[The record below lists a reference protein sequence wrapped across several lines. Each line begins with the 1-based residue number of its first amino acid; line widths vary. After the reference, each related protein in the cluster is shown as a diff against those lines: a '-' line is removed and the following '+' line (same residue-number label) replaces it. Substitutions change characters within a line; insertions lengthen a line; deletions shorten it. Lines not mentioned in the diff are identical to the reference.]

1 LKKLFF
7 TFDCSFLPTMDHLIN
22 IGIVSIL
29 TLNVGGTIIG
39 TTVCTDEANL
49 DGIGRLLWH
58 SEDGKLN
65 LFSDQPNPRPVVG
78 VLAQEITSSKFFGTK
93 ELELDVKNDSI
104 GWVDTAY
111 IKWLESSGA
120 LVMPIPLSTNR
131 DDLLDLMQNHL
142 SGLVLPGSNAGPVNK
157 PLFLGLLSAVME
169 FTITRQTNIPIF
181 GICMGHQIIYQ
192 TLAAAK
198 DSIYTGADH
207 YSRLVDVN
215 NTRKMNLNMKI
226 VEPRAKIITG
236 ITNTMVQ
243 TLAKDRVV
251 LHNHAWGITREM
263 LQNVEG
269 LITVAVAE
277 NSEGFEFVSIMEHED
292 LPLFGTQ
299 WHPEKP
305 SFTFGRKNGGSFNF
319 IHSRRSIEV
328 SQFFGNNFVD
338 VCRKHSNRF
347 MKKDKLLSYSMIPV
361 LVESAQKTAVYLI

>member
-1 LKKLFF
+1 
-7 TFDCSFLPTMDHLIN
+7 MAN
-22 IGIVSIL
+22 RE
-29 TLNVGGTIIG
+29 NNGTIIG
-39 TTVCTDEANL
+39 TTVCSDEVNL
-49 DGIGRLLWH
+49 NGIGRLLWH

-157 PLFLGLLSAVME
+157 PLFLGLLTAVME

-192 TLAAAK
+192 TLAAAN

-207 YSRLVDVN
+207 YSTLVDIN
-215 NTRKMNLNMKI
+215 NTKRIALNMKI

-243 TLAKDRVV
+243 TLAKDRLV

-263 LQNVEG
+263 VQNVEG
-269 LITVAVAE
+269 LITVAVTE
-277 NSEGFEFVSIMEHED
+277 NSEGFEFVSMLEHED

-305 SFTFGRKNGGSFNF
+305 SFSFGRKYGGSFNF
-319 IHSRRSIEV
+319 IHSRQSIEV

-338 VCRKHSNRF
+338 MCRKHSNRF
-347 MKKDKLLSYSMIPV
+347 MKKDELLSYSMTPV
-361 LVESAQKTAVYLI
+361 LVERAQKTAVYLI